1 MKKFLVVLLLVFVPV
16 ICHAERI
23 PVDDQGTM
31 FLLSESVRY
40 SQRDSGLF
48 VWPGRNPVIS
58 GTVVEGLI
66 VNKFEFDTDTE
77 KMALIDTTI
86 FNNDN
91 EIASYVKQS
100 SKDWFKP
107 LEGSR
112 SYVYCWVAYDF
123 SQNHNQEIIEQ
134 SKRYQSIYR

>member
-112 SYVYCWVAYDF
+112 SYVY
-123 SQNHNQEIIEQ
+123 
-134 SKRYQSIYR
+134 